1 MGSYISA
8 TEVWS
13 VCQTESWSLIGYNP
27 SRPIT
32 NKITKMMQ
40 IFVATLLLSRVEGS
54 PVLVELQSQYP
65 ANPIEDPPT
74 WAWGQHPDNGLGYK
88 AKDNLEV
95 EVCLANPHYI
105 NTAKC
110 KLPLEV
116 CLDNPQ
122 YLSSLGCSGHS
133 LPREVCMANPSVLTS
148 PSCAGNK
155 YSLDVC
161 LQYPEILGEPSCADN
176 LTPPLCASN
185 PSITLIPLCLD
196 ALEGYQPTL
205 FQCQDNKEQ
214 LCSLNLCEKH
224 EFIV

>member
-1 MGSYISA
+1 MLK
-8 TEVWS
+8 V
-13 VCQTESWSLIGYNP
+13 
-27 SRPIT
+27 
-32 NKITKMMQ
+32 
-40 IFVATLLLSRVEGS
+40 TLLLSRVEGS

-122 YLSSLGCSGHS
+122 YLSSLGCSGNDLPPLPLDTCLAFPELLTFPACSGHS

-148 PSCAGNK
+148 PSCAGRIELLIIHLLPISCQENRIQTSSNK
-155 YSLDVC
+155 FDPA
-161 LQYPEILGEPSCADN
+161 QPSSAH
-176 LTPPLCASN
+176 LTQ
-185 PSITLIPLCLD
+185 T
-196 ALEGYQPTL
+196 
-205 FQCQDNKEQ
+205 
-214 LCSLNLCEKH
+214 
-224 EFIV
+224 V